1 MRSRN
6 THEMKKKI
14 MEEVSNFNFTVALVC
29 SCNDTMQPSCTIS
42 MFGLSGLQRI
52 SSIEYLHLNCWET
65 VALLSTCNGLSL
77 WCDSIAV
84 FIHISNYHFLL
95 KMPGIFEQFIA
106 TTYQRVTW
114 NTNYTLQFWYEM
126 IFDIQSNY
134 MQILHLHLNI
144 GPHLINSN

>member
-1 MRSRN
+1 
-6 THEMKKKI
+6 MKKKI

-52 SSIEYLHLNCWET
+52 SSIEYLHLNCWEI

-84 FIHISNYHFLL
+84 FIHISNYHILL
-95 KMPGIFEQFIA
+95 KMPGIF
-106 TTYQRVTW
+106 
-114 NTNYTLQFWYEM
+114 NSLLQLHIKKSHEILIM
-126 IFDIQSNY
+126 RSNFDMKWFLTSNRIICKY
-134 MQILHLHLNI
+134 YICISILGHI
-144 GPHLINSN
+144 